1 MQATKNQ
8 GTNKKGTKKPPV
20 MLPKNWREVSPTEVR
35 H

>member
-1 MQATKNQ
+1 MQATNNQ

-20 MLPKNWREVSPTEVR
+20 MLAKNWREVR